1 LIGLFAWLIIFRRKQ
16 SVNSHTESKDQ
27 YIIALASEAATKPLQ
42 LTELD
47 YHHPS
52 ELQSDKDIQEAPG
65 FTTMRHEVY

>member
-1 LIGLFAWLIIFRRKQ
+1 MVEDGRVRVVDAIA
-16 SVNSHTESKDQ
+16 ESKDQ

-65 FTTMRHEVY
+65 FTTMRHEVC